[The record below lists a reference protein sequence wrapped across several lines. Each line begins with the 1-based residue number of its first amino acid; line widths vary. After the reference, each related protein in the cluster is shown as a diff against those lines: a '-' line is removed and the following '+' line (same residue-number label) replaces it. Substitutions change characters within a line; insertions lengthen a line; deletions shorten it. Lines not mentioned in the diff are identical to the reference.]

1 MNFSSGTEKK
11 YAFFFPLRG
20 NTIFG
25 YEWINDQRTFPCKKK
40 YGNFETDFIIIDPK
54 FCAWK

>member
-11 YAFFFPLRG
+11 YAFFFRFAETLFSDMNELMTNVHFRV
-20 NTIFG
+20 
-25 YEWINDQRTFPCKKK
+25 KKK

-54 FCAWK
+54 FCA